1 MQCKI
6 RRFDMSSVKPHR
18 ITLIVGKRGCGKS
31 TLLKDLLYHLSDS
44 IDFVLAMC
52 PTMESAAMLRQ
63 CMPASCVFD
72 RFSPSKVD
80 QLVATAQHLVSIGKK
95 RSIALILDDCMYD
108 RSVLKGAATR
118 ALFFNGRHLGITFI
132 CCAQYMMDL
141 QPDLRCQ
148 IDYLFTMK
156 ENIIANRMK
165 LWKYL
170 FGCVQNFD
178 DFCAI
183 MDRCTQNYECLCLDN
198 TLQTGTVQDCVFWY
212 KASVDIP
219 PFHMGSRV
227 FYALEEKTRR
237 PPDYQ
242 PPQIA
247 SSGGSGGSGANAA
260 GGRGRRA
267 TLQIVKE
274 EEEATDEADER

>member
-6 RRFDMSSVKPHR
+6 RRFDMSSVKPNR
-18 ITLIVGKRGCGKS
+18 IALIVGKRGCGKS
-31 TLLKDLLYHLSDS
+31 TLLKDLLFHLKDR

-52 PTMESAAMLRQ
+52 PTMESAEMLRQ
-63 CMPASCVFD
+63 CMPSSCVFD

-80 QLVATAQHLVSIGKK
+80 QLVATAQHLASIGKK

-108 RSVLKGAATR
+108 RSVLKGPSMR

-156 ENIIANRMK
+156 ENIISNRMK

-170 FGCVQNFD
+170 FGSVQNFD

-198 TLQTGTVQDCVFWY
+198 TLQTGAVQDCVFWY
-212 KASVDIP
+212 KASVSIP
-219 PFHMGSRV
+219 SFRIGNRV
-227 FYALEEKTRR
+227 FYALEDKTRR
-237 PPDYQ
+237 PHDYNPTQ
-242 PPQIA
+242 MD
-247 SSGGSGGSGANAA
+247 SSGSGGGALAA

-267 TLQIVKE
+267 TMQIVKE
-274 EEEATDEADER
+274 EEDADAER